1 MATVKAQHTPGPWEP
16 WVGHDGYCFV
26 PSFRCPSPP
35 GGFEPKSEEQQA
47 WVDADLIAAA
57 PELLEACEALVDMY
71 GEVAP
76 YGQSPVV
83 LNARAAIAKARGE
96 S

>member
-1 MATVKAQHTPGPWEP
+1 MAMLSRTAIEAAAIECEKRRRIE
-16 WVGHDGYCFV
+16 
-26 PSFRCPSPP
+26 
-35 GGFEPKSEEQQA
+35 
-47 WVDADLIAAA
+47 AAA
-57 PELLEACEALVDMY
+57 PELLAACEALVDMY

-96 S
+96 G